1 MERERLI
8 YDLIFSETAQFQI
21 DLRKYVGDVYH
32 YDEFIEEI
40 KSILKKAGVEVIQST
55 VVVNSSSSKWTLKVK
70 K

>member
-8 YDLIFSETAQFQI
+8 YDLIFSETTQFQI
-21 DLRKYVGDVYH
+21 DLKKYVGDVYH

-40 KSILKKAGVEVIQST
+40 KSILKKAGVEVIKST

>member
-21 DLRKYVGDVYH
+21 DLRKYVEDVYH

>member
-1 MERERLI
+1 MI

-21 DLRKYVGDVYH
+21 DLRKYVEDVYH

>member
-1 MERERLI
+1 VERERLI

-21 DLRKYVGDVYH
+21 DLRKYVEDVYH